1 MSVAPSTWYR
11 VPLTEVMKAAAKK
24 QADSLGSL
32 RHSIRGGKGNYIG
45 FLGEEAVRAVTG
57 APRRDESTDMK
68 SVYSHDMVA
77 PNGTK
82 LEVKSKEVTSCPK
95 PFYDCS
101 VCNWN
106 PRQACDCYV
115 FVRVL
120 NDYSVA
126 WVLGAASREH
136 YFKTCTYHRKG
147 EKDARNNFTFRANC
161 YNLPINKL
169 QPLTDF
175 VEPVPLQ
182 VEDGYELYDPTT
194 PTIRPTRFKRSSSII
209 DGGKIVL
216 PILKLGKCEMQ
227 VLGEERKK
235 LEDGV
240 TLGELVRI
248 EDDEEREPVL
258 KRGRAV

>member
-1 MSVAPSTWYR
+1 
-11 VPLTEVMKAAAKK
+11 MKAAAQA
-24 QADSLGSL
+24 QADALGSL
-32 RHSIRGGKGNYIG
+32 RHSIRGGKGNYVG

-68 SVYSHDMVA
+68 AVYNHDMVA

-126 WVLGAASREH
+126 WVLGAASRDH
-136 YFKTCTYHRKG
+136 YFKKCTYHRKG

-161 YNLPINKL
+161 YNLAISKL
-169 QPLTDF
+169 QPLTDY
-175 VEPVPLQ
+175 VDPVPL
-182 VEDGYELYDPTT
+182 EDAGYEMYHPPSRARAPQTMSL
-194 PTIRPTRFKRSSSII
+194 IRPL
-209 DGGKIVL
+209 GGKRDV
-216 PILKLGKCEMQ
+216 KALGKVET
-227 VLGEERKK
+227 VE
-235 LEDGV
+235 
-240 TLGELVRI
+240 GELVRLG
-248 EDDEEREPVL
+248 EKEPVT
-258 KRGRAV
+258 KRGRDSSGSAV